1 MSASLKNMRW
11 IALTYLLTLASCHQ
25 AVPRPASCVEARD
38 PKLIVQRCYG
48 GDLRKDRYVGD
59 TICFPFGPSQRLTG
73 IWHVELEGSY
83 FALSSD
89 GKQTRD
95 VWLQVPNPPRSAVAS
110 MQGDT
115 PRDFAI
121 TIDGRRSLCP
131 AGFGHMGMSPN
142 EIIAD
147 KLISIVPATL
157 S

>member
-1 MSASLKNMRW
+1 
-11 IALTYLLTLASCHQ
+11 
-25 AVPRPASCVEARD
+25 
-38 PKLIVQRCYG
+38 
-48 GDLRKDRYVGD
+48 
-59 TICFPFGPSQRLTG
+59 
-73 IWHVELEGSY
+73 
-83 FALSSD
+83 
-89 GKQTRD
+89 
-95 VWLQVPNPPRSAVAS
+95 

-131 AGFGHMGMSPN
+131 VGFGHMGMSPN

>member
-25 AVPRPASCVEARD
+25 AVPRLASCVEARD

-95 VWLQVPNPPRSAVAS
+95 VWLQIPNPPRSAVAS